1 MTWSTSQRPF
11 YSVGGEP
18 EDGDD
23 ASGDEVGVCVPRHGP
38 ATDCLLVVGY
48 FLLQVA
54 VGMETNISLR
64 SMHDRRNFS
73 DWTMDRRFCGDLSL
87 VGDDRDTLILG

>member
-1 MTWSTSQRPF
+1 MTWSASQRPF

-18 EDGDD
+18 EEGDD

-38 ATDCLLVVGY
+38 ATDYLLVVGY

-54 VGMETNISLR
+54 VGMETNMSLR

-73 DWTMDRRFCGDLSL
+73 DWTMDRRFCGDLYWL
-87 VGDDRDTLILG
+87 VMTVTL